1 MKRER
6 HNYDEKEEDRLSD
19 LSECVLLHMLS
30 FLTAK
35 QAVQTCILSTR
46 WKNLWKHLPIFRLSS
61 SYFNTMDDFTEFIA
75 QFLSLR
81 DDSTALDHL
90 LFNSEGM
97 VEPQILE
104 RILKYVVSHDVQ
116 RLLIVLNYNIEHI
129 PSCIFSCLTL
139 TSLKLVVSHHNGTLF
154 PNSLNLPAL
163 STLYLLGFVFCS
175 DNDDRAE
182 PFSTL
187 KKLNSLTIWL
197 CEVDDAQN
205 LCISNVTLANLT
217 IQTNQRWNYRK
228 IELCTPYLS
237 KFAYAGTALE
247 KLCGSH
253 LCSIKH
259 IIIDAYMCSDNAQP
273 PSNLLSWLRALTELK
288 SLTVTSTTLQ
298 VYQNPLT
305 M

>member
-6 HNYDEKEEDRLSD
+6 HNYDEKEEDRLGD
-19 LSECVLLHMLS
+19 LPECVLLHLLS

-35 QAVQTCILSTR
+35 EAVQTCILSTR
-46 WKNLWKHLPIFRLSS
+46 WKNLWKHLPIVRISS
-61 SYFNTMDDFTEFIA
+61 SYFNTMDGFTEFIA

-81 DDSTALDHL
+81 DDSTALDYL
-90 LFNSEGM
+90 LFNSKGM

-104 RILKYVVSHDVQ
+104 RILKYAVSHNVQ
-116 RLLIVLNYNIEHI
+116 QLLIVLNYNIEHI

-182 PFSTL
+182 PFSAL

-205 LCISNVTLANLT
+205 LCISNVTLANLA
-217 IQTNQRWNYRK
+217 IQTNQRWNYCK
-228 IELCTPYLS
+228 IELCTPNLS

-247 KLCGSH
+247 KLSGSH

-259 IIIDAYMCSDNAQP
+259 IIIDAYMCSDNANP